1 MDLKYVVEIDQLKES
16 IAVLEKDLEAAN
28 EKVKIAEDLQGQS
41 NDETA
46 QQIQQL
52 REEMSTLT
60 LEKEAVM
67 REIFF
72 KF

>member
-1 MDLKYVVEIDQLKES
+1 LDLKYVVEIDQLKES